1 MNVLV
6 NVYDLLYLQT
16 MKESYQK
23 INVVSCPVQKKK
35 LCDVITFFVAKKEE
49 NCLFKIFILM
59 ETR

>member
-1 MNVLV
+1 
-6 NVYDLLYLQT
+6 